1 MRRFIFILIQL
12 AVFCQVANAQNGEW
26 FATGTTWTYFYE
38 FNPPLPVL
46 PNTANIDFTI
56 TEQTAL
62 NGTECSKMDVPAGEE
77 NPFNHFSVI
86 APYYFYESNDSVFYA
101 TDYDPTFRL
110 AFDFNAEP
118 GDSWLFIVPVE
129 VFDEVDTF
137 LVTVNDVSTTNINGE
152 ELRVLDL
159 TYDNISPVEHTWILQ
174 NPIDISVTERLG
186 SPVLF
191 FVPFGEA
198 GGEIAAVDGPFNIQC
213 YASEALN
220 YLNPDFESCVLST
233 DEQVRNSDLKIYPN
247 PAETDL
253 FVRIPTLQNRI
264 DRLEVYDTQGRLVQD
279 YSITRSSED
288 GMALNISSLHAGMY
302 VVRAWS
308 DGRAYAQKAIVGPR

>member
-1 MRRFIFILIQL
+1 
-12 AVFCQVANAQNGEW
+12 
-26 FATGTTWTYFYE
+26 
-38 FNPPLPVL
+38 
-46 PNTANIDFTI
+46 
-56 TEQTAL
+56 
-62 NGTECSKMDVPAGEE
+62 MDVPAGEE
-77 NPFNHFSVI
+77 NPFTYFAVT

-129 VFDEVDTF
+129 MFDEVDTVV
-137 LVTVNDVSTTNINGE
+137 VTVDDASTTTINGE

-159 TYDNISPVEHTWILQ
+159 TYDNIAPTNHTTI
-174 NPIDISVTERLG
+174 PPSMRVIERLG
-186 SPVLF
+186 SLQMF

-198 GGEIAAVDGPFNIQC
+198 GGEIVVTEGPFNKVLQC
-213 YASEALN
+213 YASESLN
-220 YLNPDFESCVLST
+220 YVNPDFESCVLST
-233 DEQVRNSDLKIYPN
+233 DDQVRNSDLKVYPN

-253 FVRIPTLQNRI
+253 FVRIPTLRNRI
-264 DRLEVYDTQGRLVQD
+264 DRLEVYDMQGRLVHD
-279 YSITRSSED
+279 YAVTRSSED
-288 GMALNISSLHAGMY
+288 GVALNISSLQAGMY